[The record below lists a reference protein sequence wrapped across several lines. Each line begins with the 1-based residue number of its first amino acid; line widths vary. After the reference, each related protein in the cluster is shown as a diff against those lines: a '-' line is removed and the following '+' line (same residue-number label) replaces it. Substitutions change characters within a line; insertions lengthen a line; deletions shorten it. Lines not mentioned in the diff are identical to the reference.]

1 MRLVRLAQGVSEARG
16 LLHQVK
22 LRALRLYIKETD
34 EVKLEDEI
42 SRIKNARL
50 LRVLWEA
57 GLSTRL
63 QAVVLKQ
70 IRVIE

>member
-1 MRLVRLAQGVSEARG
+1 MRLVSLAQGVSEARG
-16 LLHQVK
+16 LLHSAR
-22 LRALRLYIKETD
+22 LNTLRLYIKETD

-57 GLSTRL
+57 GLSSRL
-63 QAVVLKQ
+63 QFAVLRQLKT
-70 IRVIE
+70 IE

>member
-1 MRLVRLAQGVSEARG
+1 MRLVSLAQGVSEARG

-34 EVKLEDEI
+34 EAKLEDEI

-57 GLSTRL
+57 GLSSRL
-63 QAVVLKQ
+63 QAAVLRQ
-70 IRVIE
+70 LEVIK